1 MAMKGTS
8 SARSSTGNCPLYTVE
23 QVEVF
28 EKVFGDCQK
37 PSRSQRLEMICEH
50 PVLSNIESQQIKL
63 WFRDRRCGDK
73 ERKAAIEL
81 QTVNEK
87 LATTKKLLLL
97 ENDRLQK
104 ELLQLENEKEY
115 ILQLLENF
123 QSFPTRTYYYGYSK
137 IIIVISSFSVIPSA
151 LSVQIRGWFSFF
163 YGTLRR
169 LIALVSAATT
179 DSSCETTVNSPE
191 NPFRTS
197 DDCTG
202 FLLLADKTTRDFL
215 SKAIEGFVDWVPI
228 PRMKALH
235 YTGLAT
241 DGSDELIHT
250 PSNEPAILPFF
261 SQKLSRGLSNT
272 ADDGGSLINYNAAED
287 LQIWI
292 VTTKNLGS
300 MAKNNNALSM
310 SGKILCVKA
319 SMPLKLCAG
328 VDENAL
334 CSAFIFFP
342 IKDTQA
348 EDSMLPPFT
357 LNAEIPPSGSY
368 THVGLKLSPTCSVAV
383 KSIRSNVD
391 SEVLRSD
398 FESLYSVLKKLWHH
412 LDAMQFCSFKSLPV
426 CFLANQMELEILDIA
441 LVSLQDM
448 ELDQI
453 LGDHAQEH
461 LTSISTRDLL
471 CSGAIDMDL

>member
-1 MAMKGTS
+1 MVMKGTS

-28 EKVFGDCQK
+28 EKVFGDWQK

-50 PVLSNIESQQIKL
+50 PVLSNLESQQIKI
-63 WFRDRRCGDK
+63 WFQDRRCGEK
-73 ERKAAIEL
+73 ARKAAIEL

-97 ENDRLQK
+97 ENDRLRK
-104 ELLQLENEKEY
+104 ELLQLENEKDY
-115 ILQLLENF
+115 ILQLLEN
-123 QSFPTRTYYYGYSK
+123 
-137 IIIVISSFSVIPSA
+137 
-151 LSVQIRGWFSFF
+151 
-163 YGTLRR
+163 
-169 LIALVSAATT
+169 VSAATT

-197 DDCTG
+197 EDCTG
-202 FLLLADKTTRDFL
+202 FLLLADKTMKISRQKL
-215 SKAIEGFVDWVPI
+215 S
-228 PRMKALH
+228 KALH
-235 YTGLAT
+235 YTGLIARER
-241 DGSDELIHT
+241 SDELIHT

-261 SQKLSRGLSNT
+261 SRKLSRGLSNT
-272 ADDGGSLINYNAAED
+272 ADDGWSLINYNAAED

-319 SMPLKLCAG
+319 SMLLKLCPR
-328 VDENAL
+328 VEENAL

-342 IKDTQA
+342 IKDIRA
-348 EDSMLPPFT
+348 EDSMLPPFS

-368 THVGLKLSPTCSVAV
+368 THVGLKLSPTCPVAV

-426 CFLANQMELEILDIA
+426 CSLGNQTELEILDIT
-441 LVSLQDM
+441 LVSLQDI

-453 LGDHAQEH
+453 LGDHGQEH
-461 LTSISTRDLL
+461 LTSISASF
-471 CSGAIDMDL
+471 SGIRCVLVPLTGTSESDKQAVALKLHSSPDH

>member
-28 EKVFGDCQK
+28 ENLFGDCQK
-37 PSRSQRLEMICEH
+37 PSHSQRLEMICEH
-50 PVLSNIESQQIKL
+50 PVLSNLESQQIKI
-63 WFRDRRCGDK
+63 WFQDRRCGEK
-73 ERKAAIEL
+73 ARKAAIEL
-81 QTVNEK
+81 QTMSEK

-97 ENDRLQK
+97 ENDRRRK

-115 ILQLLENF
+115 ILQLLENSSLSYEVTIKDILF
-123 QSFPTRTYYYGYSK
+123 EVPELPNRTYYYGYSK
-137 IIIVISSFSVIPSA
+137 I
-151 LSVQIRGWFSFF
+151 
-163 YGTLRR
+163 
-169 LIALVSAATT
+169 VSAATT

-202 FLLLADKTTRDFL
+202 FLLLADKTMRDFP

-228 PRMKALH
+228 PRTKADSAIAMEWLH
-235 YTGLAT
+235 K
-241 DGSDELIHT
+241 
-250 PSNEPAILPFF
+250 PAL
-261 SQKLSRGLSNT
+261 LGLSNT
-272 ADDGGSLINYNAAED
+272 ADDSWSLINYNAAED

-300 MAKNNNALSM
+300 MAKNNNALSV
-310 SGKILCVKA
+310 SGKILIPKGAIDYRPRA
-319 SMPLKLCAG
+319 SPVFKLCPG
-328 VDENAL
+328 VEENAL

-342 IKDTQA
+342 IKDIQA
-348 EDSMLPPFT
+348 EDSMLPQFM

-368 THVGLKLSPTCSVAV
+368 THVGLKLSPTCPVAV

-412 LDAMQFCSFKSLPV
+412 LDAMQFCSFKSLRV
-426 CFLANQMELEILDIA
+426 CFLGNQMELDILDIA
-441 LVSLQDM
+441 LVSLQDI

-453 LGDHAQEH
+453 LV
-461 LTSISTRDLL
+461 TMVKNI
-471 CSGAIDMDL
+471 